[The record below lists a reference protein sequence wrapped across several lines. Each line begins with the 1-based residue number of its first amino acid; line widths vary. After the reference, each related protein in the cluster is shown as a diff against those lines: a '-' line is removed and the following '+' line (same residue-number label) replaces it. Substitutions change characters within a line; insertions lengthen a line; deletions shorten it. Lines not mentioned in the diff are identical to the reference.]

1 MRQQVVICPFWAAKW
16 SGVMPRLFVG
26 FLWLTLSIMSRHISE
41 WPLCAAQWSGVLPW
55 SLEGFLSSTHSMM
68 RRQIPTW
75 PNCAAAWNGVP
86 PMNKIHFQMFVAKHF
101 VDHWSNRE
109 KAPDFFADVDAKTIQ
124 LPLQKYH
131 FKKWILPLK
140 SFGFFVTALSTISL
154 QISNW
159 PFRAASVNRDCETL
173 LQRGVSLS
181 MKSFQIE
188 HTVRH
193 LINSFLF
200 SLLKISTAMWGMN
213 SSFTTNGNT
222 SIFEV
227 SFDFMLSSES
237 VLLILHY
244 AIPVCKTMQKK

>member
-1 MRQQVVICPFWAAKW
+1 MVDAIYYESTYFWVTTLCCPVERGIAMITGRVFVLYTFNDKAANTC
-16 SGVMPRLFVG
+16 
-26 FLWLTLSIMSRHISE
+26 LTKLRCRME
-41 WPLCAAQWSGVLPW
+41 WGTSYEQNSFSNVCCETFRW
-55 SLEGFLSSTHSMM
+55 SLIKQRKSPRPFC
-68 RRQIPTW
+68 RRWT
-75 PNCAAAWNGVP
+75 
-86 PMNKIHFQMFVAKHF
+86 K
-101 VDHWSNRE
+101 
-109 KAPDFFADVDAKTIQ
+109 KTTQ

-154 QISNW
+154 QIFNW

-181 MKSFQIE
+181 MKSLHIE

-193 LINSFLF
+193 LINSFLL

-227 SFDFMLSSES
+227 SFEFMLSSES
-237 VLLILHY
+237 VLMILYY